1 MGDLN
6 KAPNDFFDNWNKIQS
21 MSYKNVIEQLVK
33 RSSEK
38 KILALI
44 QFELDQFSENV
55 QKDLTISETSTFY
68 QELSNL
74 FRDSNWWSTA
84 TVTDACK
91 YYLNCARN
99 NISYFENYA
108 DADSDLSQIEK
119 NEIFA
124 LYQLCTLFVSWN
136 ALREKKIREVID
148 SYYDGEL
155 FIKTKNKKPTKLSD
169 VQGTNNVLIN
179 IFEDYEKKKIL
190 IISSIDNLIKGASGQ
205 AIQNMNLMFGFKENE
220 SLI

>member
-1 MGDLN
+1 MSDLN
-6 KAPNDFFDNWNKIQS
+6 KAPNDFFNNWNKIYS
-21 MSYKNVIEQLVK
+21 MSYKNVIELHVK

-55 QKDLTISETSTFY
+55 QKDLIFSESNSFY

-99 NISYFENYA
+99 NISYFEYYIE
-108 DADSDLSQIEK
+108 ADSNLSQNQK

-124 LYQLCTLFVSWN
+124 LYQLCTLFISWN
-136 ALREKKIREVID
+136 AIKDKQIREIID
-148 SYYDGEL
+148 IKKSL
-155 FIKTKNKKPTKLSD
+155 F
-169 VQGTNNVLIN
+169 
-179 IFEDYEKKKIL
+179 FR
-190 IISSIDNLIKGASGQ
+190 
-205 AIQNMNLMFGFKENE
+205 
-220 SLI
+220 

>member
-1 MGDLN
+1 MGNLN

-21 MSYKNVIEQLVK
+21 MSYKNVIELHVK

-44 QFELDQFSENV
+44 QFEIDQFSDSV
-55 QKDLTISETSTFY
+55 QRYLAISETSSFY
-68 QELSNL
+68 QEISSL
-74 FRDSNWWSTA
+74 FRDSNWWSNA

-108 DADSDLSQIEK
+108 EIDSDLSQIEK

-124 LYQLCTLFVSWN
+124 LYQLSTLFVSLN
-136 ALREKKIREVID
+136 AIREKKIREIID
-148 SYYDGEL
+148 IRKSL
-155 FIKTKNKKPTKLSD
+155 F
-169 VQGTNNVLIN
+169 
-179 IFEDYEKKKIL
+179 FR
-190 IISSIDNLIKGASGQ
+190 
-205 AIQNMNLMFGFKENE
+205 
-220 SLI
+220 

>member
-6 KAPNDFFDNWNKIQS
+6 KAPNDFFDNWNKIKS
-21 MSYKNVIEQLVK
+21 MSYKNVIELHVK

-44 QFELDQFSENV
+44 QFEIDQFSENV
-55 QKDLTISETSTFY
+55 KWDLTISETSSFY
-68 QELSNL
+68 NEISTL

-84 TVTDACK
+84 TVTEACK

-136 ALREKKIREVID
+136 AMREKKIREVID
-148 SYYDGEL
+148 IRKNLL
-155 FIKTKNKKPTKLSD
+155 FR
-169 VQGTNNVLIN
+169 
-179 IFEDYEKKKIL
+179 
-190 IISSIDNLIKGASGQ
+190 
-205 AIQNMNLMFGFKENE
+205 
-220 SLI
+220 

>member
-6 KAPNDFFDNWNKIQS
+6 KAPNDFFDNWNKIKS
-21 MSYKNVIEQLVK
+21 MSYKNVIELHVK

-55 QKDLTISETSTFY
+55 QKDLAISKKGSFY
-68 QELSNL
+68 QEISNL
-74 FRDSNWWSTA
+74 FKDSNWWSTA

-91 YYLNCARN
+91 YYLNSAKKKLPH
-99 NISYFENYA
+99 FENYA
-108 DADSDLSQIEK
+108 EADGNLSQIEK

-136 ALREKKIREVID
+136 AIKEKEIREIID
-148 SYYDGEL
+148 IRKSL
-155 FIKTKNKKPTKLSD
+155 F
-169 VQGTNNVLIN
+169 
-179 IFEDYEKKKIL
+179 FR
-190 IISSIDNLIKGASGQ
+190 
-205 AIQNMNLMFGFKENE
+205 
-220 SLI
+220 

>member
-1 MGDLN
+1 MSDLN

-21 MSYKNVIEQLVK
+21 MSYKNVIELLVK

-55 QKDLTISETSTFY
+55 QKDLVISETSSYY
-68 QELSNL
+68 QEISNL

-91 YYLNCARN
+91 HYLNCARN
-99 NISYFENYA
+99 NISYFENYIE
-108 DADSDLSQIEK
+108 ADSDLSQNQK

-124 LYQLCTLFVSWN
+124 LYHLCTLFVSWN
-136 ALREKKIREVID
+136 AIKDKQIREIID
-148 SYYDGEL
+148 IRKS
-155 FIKTKNKKPTKLSD
+155 
-169 VQGTNNVLIN
+169 
-179 IFEDYEKKKIL
+179 IF
-190 IISSIDNLIKGASGQ
+190 
-205 AIQNMNLMFGFKENE
+205 FR
-220 SLI
+220 

>member
-1 MGDLN
+1 MSDIN
-6 KAPNDFFDNWNKIQS
+6 KAPNDFFNNWNKINS
-21 MSYKNVIEQLVK
+21 MSYRNVIELHVK

-55 QKDLTISETSTFY
+55 QKDLVISETSSFY
-68 QELSNL
+68 QEISNL

-99 NISYFENYA
+99 NISHFEDYVE
-108 DADSDLSQIEK
+108 ADSDLSQNEK

-136 ALREKKIREVID
+136 AIKEKKIREIID
-148 SYYDGEL
+148 IRKSL
-155 FIKTKNKKPTKLSD
+155 F
-169 VQGTNNVLIN
+169 
-179 IFEDYEKKKIL
+179 FR
-190 IISSIDNLIKGASGQ
+190 
-205 AIQNMNLMFGFKENE
+205 
-220 SLI
+220 